1 VDELDESESS
11 EESTGAV
18 EALERDDI
26 PGVSD
31 SECRCP
37 CAHAN
42 GRQLTDTQPGKPWSG
57 VRRRRSVLRTRR
69 RAERPDDDE
78 LFASDAADDTNG
90 CRGRAAA
97 EPTSQQSVNT
107 AAQPWQCARTNAF
120 EPAALCRV
128 PALLRPFA
136 LALVIQPRSGG
147 TGLGSAAGLRPLV
160 PSGPAIKAARSG
172 ATRRQRQRG
181 SGWDCTPL

>member
-1 VDELDESESS
+1 MRGHARRSVGRLQLASHTPGPSRAIMDTTMKRFPLPASGLSAHRLMRRSVDELDESESN

-97 EPTSQQSVNT
+97 
-107 AAQPWQCARTNAF
+107 
-120 EPAALCRV
+120 
-128 PALLRPFA
+128 
-136 LALVIQPRSGG
+136 
-147 TGLGSAAGLRPLV
+147 
-160 PSGPAIKAARSG
+160 
-172 ATRRQRQRG
+172 
-181 SGWDCTPL
+181 

>member
-1 VDELDESESS
+1 MPMPLRACKWAP
-11 EESTGAV
+11 TNRYATRK
-18 EALERDDI
+18 AL
-26 PGVSD
+26 V
-31 SECRCP
+31 
-37 CAHAN
+37 
-42 GRQLTDTQPGKPWSG
+42 GR

-172 ATRRQRQRG
+172 ATRRQRTTRIRMIAVINPKVSV
-181 SGWDCTPL
+181 SGCVGLLLGRSCHRTGEYGTGK

>member
-1 VDELDESESS
+1 MRRSVDELDESESN

-18 EALERDDI
+18 EALERDDM

-42 GRQLTDTQPGKPWSG
+42 GRRLTDTQPGKPWSG

-107 AAQPWQCARTNAF
+107 AAQP
-120 EPAALCRV
+120 
-128 PALLRPFA
+128 
-136 LALVIQPRSGG
+136 
-147 TGLGSAAGLRPLV
+147 
-160 PSGPAIKAARSG
+160 
-172 ATRRQRQRG
+172 
-181 SGWDCTPL
+181 

>member
-1 VDELDESESS
+1 MDELDESESN

-18 EALERDDI
+18 EALERDDM

-31 SECRCP
+31 SECRCS

-42 GRQLTDTQPGKPWSG
+42 GRQLTDTRAGTIRSG
-57 VRRRRSVLRTRR
+57 VRQCRSVLRTRR

-107 AAQPWQCARTNAF
+107 AAQP
-120 EPAALCRV
+120 
-128 PALLRPFA
+128 
-136 LALVIQPRSGG
+136 
-147 TGLGSAAGLRPLV
+147 
-160 PSGPAIKAARSG
+160 
-172 ATRRQRQRG
+172 
-181 SGWDCTPL
+181 

>member
-1 VDELDESESS
+1 MDELDESESN

-18 EALERDDI
+18 EALERDDM

-42 GRQLTDTQPGKPWSG
+42 GRRLTDTQPGKPWSG

-107 AAQPWQCARTNAF
+107 AAQP
-120 EPAALCRV
+120 
-128 PALLRPFA
+128 
-136 LALVIQPRSGG
+136 
-147 TGLGSAAGLRPLV
+147 
-160 PSGPAIKAARSG
+160 
-172 ATRRQRQRG
+172 
-181 SGWDCTPL
+181 